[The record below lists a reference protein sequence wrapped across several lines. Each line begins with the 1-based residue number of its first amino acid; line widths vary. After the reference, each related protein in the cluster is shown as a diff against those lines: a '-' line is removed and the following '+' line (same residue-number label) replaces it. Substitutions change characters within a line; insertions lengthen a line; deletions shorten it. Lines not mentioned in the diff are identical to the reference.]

1 MSWSELE
8 RLVEEA
14 EQDAAIQRSLKRCR
28 SRQELVMAARR
39 LGYRIQ
45 VHDLRRAWLL
55 DRMKG
60 QESLR

>member
-14 EQDAAIQRSLKRCR
+14 EQDGAIQRSLKRCR

-45 VHDLRRAWLL
+45 AHDLRRAWLL

-60 QESLR
+60 QESVR